1 MIFIYTKITEKS
13 KILNYG
19 ENHIYLLN
27 INQTQSHGKYFSA
40 QNTGTILVKK
50 SLFVCL
56 FELMLYVT
64 VNSNGHVGTLP
75 PIYGTFTQH

>member
-1 MIFIYTKITEKS
+1 MGLKETQDFFFFNFVFFLMIFIYTKITEKS
-13 KILNYG
+13 KILNNG

-50 SLFVCL
+50 VCLFVCL
-56 FELMLYVT
+56 
-64 VNSNGHVGTLP
+64 N
-75 PIYGTFTQH
+75 